1 MDRTR
6 RSVVAAA
13 AAAATAPL
21 PAAAAYTGRVR
32 PGDAAWPSPED
43 WAALG
48 LRVGGTLIRPV
59 SPFAPEAGHAAA
71 AEADQQLRNPFFLGE
86 HPALTQ
92 CSGWA
97 EAWTATPSAYTVV
110 ARHAADVAATVD
122 FARAHRL
129 RLVVRGGGH
138 SYHGQSSAPDS
149 LMVWTR
155 RMREATLHEAFVP
168 YGCEGR
174 VAETA
179 AVSLGAGALWLD
191 AYRAVT
197 TEGGRYVQGGG
208 CTTVGV
214 AGLLLGGGFGSFSK
228 RYGIAAASL
237 LEAEIVTGDG
247 AVRIA
252 NACSHPDLFW
262 ALKGGGAGFGIVT
275 RVTLATHALPET
287 FGGAFLKVRAESHAA
302 YRRLIARFLDFYAE
316 DLLNPHWGEIVR
328 VRRDDT
334 LDVAM
339 VFQGL
344 SAEDVTRL
352 WRPFL
357 GWIAAAPE
365 HFMVIEPFRALA
377 LPARRMWDVAWLRAN
392 APGVTVADARPG
404 APAGNF
410 VWAGDAAQAGQFI
423 HGYDSAW
430 LPVGLL
436 AHGQIA
442 RLADALFE
450 ASRHAAVALHFNKGL
465 AGAAPEALA
474 GARETAIHP
483 AARDAFALVISGAE
497 GPPRFPGQP
506 APPLNNA
513 AARRDAE
520 RVGAA
525 IARLRQLSPN
535 AGSYVWES
543 DYFARD
549 WQQAFWGASY
559 PRLLAVKR
567 RYDPEGLFVAH
578 HSVGSEER

>member
-1 MDRTR
+1 MDRIR
-6 RSVVAAA
+6 RSFLATAT
-13 AAAATAPL
+13 AAATASL
-21 PAAAAYTGRVR
+21 PAVATSAGRVR
-32 PGDAAWPSPED
+32 PGDVAWPSPER

-48 LRVGGTLIRPV
+48 QRVGGNLIRPV
-59 SPFAPEAGHAAA
+59 SPFAPEAGQAAA
-71 AEADQQLRNPFFLGE
+71 AEAHQQIRNPFYLGD

-92 CSGWA
+92 SSGWA
-97 EAWTATPSAYTVV
+97 GVWSSTPSAYAVA
-110 ARHAADVAATVD
+110 ARHAADVAAAVD
-122 FARAHRL
+122 FARAQRL

-155 RMREATLHEAFVP
+155 RMREATRHEAFVP
-168 YGCEGR
+168 HGCEAR
-174 VAETA
+174 VAPTA

-191 AYRAVT
+191 AYQAAT
-197 TEGGRYVQGGG
+197 TQGGRYVQGGG

-237 LEAEIVTGDG
+237 LEAEVVTADG
-247 AVRIA
+247 AVRTV
-252 NACSHPDLFW
+252 NACTHPDLFW

-275 RVTLATHALPET
+275 RVTLATHDLPET
-287 FGGAFLKVRAESHAA
+287 LGGAFLKVRAESDAA

-328 VRRDDT
+328 VRRDNA

-344 SAEDVTRL
+344 SAADVNRL
-352 WRPFL
+352 WQPFL
-357 GWIAAAPE
+357 ASIAAAPE
-365 HFMVIEPFRALA
+365 HFATVEPFRALA
-377 LPARRMWDVAWLRAN
+377 LPAHRMWDAAWLRAN
-392 APGVTVADARPG
+392 APGLTVADARPG
-404 APAGNF
+404 APAGSF
-410 VWAGDAAQAGQFI
+410 VWAGDATQAGQFI

-430 LPVGLL
+430 LPVALL
-436 AHGQIA
+436 AHGQIG

-465 AGAAPEALA
+465 AGAAPEAVA

-483 AARDAFALVISGAE
+483 AALEAFALAISGAE

-506 APPLNNA
+506 APPLNTDA
-513 AARRDAE
+513 TRRDGG

-525 IARLRQLSPN
+525 IARLRQLVPQT
-535 AGSYVWES
+535 GSYVWES

-549 WQQAFWGASY
+549 WQQAFWGANY

-567 RYDPEGLFVAH
+567 RYDPQRLFAAH
-578 HSVGSEER
+578 HSVGSEGR

>member
-1 MDRTR
+1 MPGPD
-6 RSVVAAA
+6 
-13 AAAATAPL
+13 
-21 PAAAAYTGRVR
+21 RVR
-32 PGDAAWPSPED
+32 PGDAAWPSAAA

-48 LRVGGTLIRPV
+48 RRVGGHLIKPQ
-59 SPFAPEAGHAAA
+59 SPFADHAGFLSL
-71 AEADQQLRNPFFLGE
+71 AEAQAQLRNPFFLGD

-92 CSGWA
+92 NSGWA
-97 EAWTATPSAYTVV
+97 GAWTSAPSAYAVV
-110 ARHAADVAATVD
+110 ARHAGDVAAAVEL
-122 FARAHRL
+122 ARAHRL

-138 SYHGQSSAPDS
+138 SYHGQSNAPDS

-155 RMREATLHEAFVP
+155 RMREATRHEAFVP
-168 YGCEGR
+168 QGCEGR
-174 VAETA
+174 IAPTA

-191 AYRAVT
+191 AYQAVT

-228 RYGIAAASL
+228 RYGLAAASL
-237 LEAEIVTGDG
+237 LEAEMVTADG
-247 AVRIA
+247 AVRIV
-252 NACSHPDLFW
+252 NTCSHPDLFW

-275 RVTLATHALPET
+275 RVTLATHELPAT
-287 FGGAFLKVRAESHAA
+287 FGGVFLKVRADSDAT
-302 YRRLIARFLDFYAE
+302 YRRLIAGFLAFYAK
-316 DLLNPHWGEIVR
+316 DLLNAHWGEIAR
-328 VRRDDT
+328 VQRDNT

-357 GWIAAAPE
+357 HWIGAAPQ
-365 HFMVIEPFRALA
+365 HFAIAEPFRALA
-377 LPARRMWDVAWLRAN
+377 LPARRMWDAAWLRAN
-392 APGVTVADARPG
+392 APGLTVADARPS

-430 LPVGLL
+430 LPAALL
-436 AHGQIA
+436 AHGQIG
-442 RLADALFE
+442 RLADALFD
-450 ASRHAAVALHFNKGL
+450 ASRHAAVGLHFNKGL
-465 AGAAPEALA
+465 AGATPEAIA
-474 GARETAIHP
+474 GARATAVHP
-483 AARDAFALVISGAE
+483 AAIDAFALAISGAE

-506 APPLNNA
+506 APPLDEDA
-513 AARRDAE
+513 TRRDAE

-525 IARLRQLSPN
+525 IARLRQLAPH

-543 DYFARD
+543 NYFASD
-549 WQQAFWGASY
+549 WQQAFWGANY

-567 RYDPEGLFVAH
+567 RYDPQRVFVTH
-578 HSVGSEER
+578 HSVGSGRP